1 MYNVSLSFFLRSVSP
16 FGQMMP
22 KQEGRQGAPVAPM
35 MPLYPTYV
43 PNQKFDKTI
52 LYPYYV

>member
-1 MYNVSLSFFLRSVSP
+1 VSP
-16 FGQMMP
+16 FGQMIS
-22 KQEGRQGAPVAPM
+22 KQEGRQGTPV

-52 LYPYYV
+52 LYPYYG